1 MKNVPALVG
10 SSIGVLGLAFG
21 LWQYAEG
28 RAIERGEYQALLRQ
42 LTQQVS
48 RFERM
53 LDDQQ
58 EITVDLRAR
67 VGDLERSTRYLH
79 GEIPSR

>member
-1 MKNVPALVG
+1 MKNVPAIVG
-10 SSIGVLGLAFG
+10 SSVGALGLAFG

-48 RFERM
+48 RFEQM
-53 LDDQQ
+53 LDAHQQ
-58 EITVDLRAR
+58 ITVDLRAR

-79 GEIPSR
+79 GELPLR